1 MQIETPEKHDISSLK
16 SSMQVQI
23 GSICCAIKCQDTE
36 ALDGLRQRYLDF
48 LTERPADVSIE
59 LSGVDQLKADELE
72 EALSETRFIHGENNF
87 RTTSSI
93 ISGTY
98 DLARGTIKISGEKN
112 LANPDL
118 PINHLNRLLSLGYYT
133 ACKIRYD
140 DKPPAFLVHSCGI
153 IRHGQA
159 MLFAGPSETG
169 KTTVGRL
176 CGNRYGQVINDEMV
190 LVSRLPGDDGRLSVE
205 GVPML
210 GGLPRRI
217 RTGAP
222 LACIFLLK
230 QSKRT
235 AVRELDRTEAFL
247 RFMRQV
253 ITPAYIGQKDKR
265 AVYALIAEFSDA
277 VTGLTPFFE
286 LEFKLDRQSLWRA
299 VEETERMLKKRNN
312 KNE

>member
-1 MQIETPEKHDISSLK
+1 MQIETPEKQEISSSK
-16 SSMQVQI
+16 SSMQLQI
-23 GSICCAIKCQDTE
+23 GSICCAIKCQDTNML
-36 ALDGLRQRYLDF
+36 ARLRQHYLDF
-48 LTERPADVSIE
+48 LTEGPVDVSVE

-87 RTTSSI
+87 RTTSNI

-118 PINHLNRLLSLGYYT
+118 RINHLNRLLSLGYYT
-133 ACKIRYD
+133 ACKVRYNGN
-140 DKPPAFLVHSCGI
+140 PPAFLVHSCGI
-153 IRHGQA
+153 IRHGRA
-159 MLFAGPSETG
+159 MLFAGPSEAG

-176 CGNRYGQVINDEMV
+176 CGDCYGQVINDEIV
-190 LVSRLPGDDGRLSVE
+190 LVSRLPGDDCRLSVE

-217 RTGAP
+217 KAGAP

-265 AVYALIAEFSDA
+265 AVYALIAEFSDV

-286 LEFKLDRQSLWRA
+286 LEFTLDRQSLWRA
-299 VEETERMLKKRNN
+299 VEDTEVMLEKRYKKY
-312 KNE
+312 E

>member
-1 MQIETPEKHDISSLK
+1 MQVETPEKQVISSQEN
-16 SSMQVQI
+16 SMQVQI
-23 GSICCAIKCQDTE
+23 GSICCAIKCQDTK
-36 ALDGLRQRYLDF
+36 ALQGLRQRYLDF
-48 LTERPADVSIE
+48 LTDRPADVSIE
-59 LSGVDQLKADELE
+59 LSGVDHLNATELE
-72 EALSETRFIHGENNF
+72 EALSETRFVHGENNF
-87 RTTSSI
+87 HTTSHI

-98 DLARGTIKISGEKN
+98 DLSRGTIKISGEKN

-118 PINHLNRLLSLGYYT
+118 PINHLNRLLSLGYYS
-133 ACKIRYD
+133 ACKIRYNGI
-140 DKPPAFLVHSCGI
+140 PPAFLVHSCGI

-159 MLFAGPSETG
+159 MLFAGPSEIG

-190 LVSRLPGDDGRLSVE
+190 LVSRQQGDDGRLSVE

-210 GGLPRRI
+210 GGLPSRI
-217 RTGAP
+217 KAGAP

-235 AVRELDRTEAFL
+235 AVRELERTEAFL

-265 AVYALIAEFSDA
+265 AVYGLIADFSA
-277 VTGLTPFFE
+277 TVTSLIPFFE

-299 VEETERMLKKRNN
+299 IEETEIMLGKEKQ
-312 KNE
+312 ET